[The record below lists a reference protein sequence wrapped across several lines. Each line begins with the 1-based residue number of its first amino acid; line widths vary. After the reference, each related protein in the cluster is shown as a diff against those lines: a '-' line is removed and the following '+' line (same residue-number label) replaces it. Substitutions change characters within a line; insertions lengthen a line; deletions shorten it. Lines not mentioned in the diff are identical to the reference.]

1 MSNRRGFT
9 LVELLIVVVLGGFVL
24 AAVFQVLVS
33 NQRVYTAQSATVMGQ
48 QTVRGAVELLTSEIR
63 ELSTGADPALGSDL
77 LLMESDRIQM
87 RVMRKV
93 AVLCGINRANPLEV
107 RGSIMGAAFVAGD
120 SVLIHADGADSPD
133 DHFWTRGVVS
143 ETPATGTPA
152 ACGGEDSRR
161 LRIDDVTPPIGP
173 TDVDAGS
180 LIRSYETVEYAT
192 VTLDGE
198 TYLGRSLGGAMEPVI
213 GPLAP
218 NGGLRFEYLDIQGDP
233 TTIASDVR
241 TIRLTVQTLSGAR
254 DARGEQIAD
263 SLSVFVNPRN

>member
-1 MSNRRGFT
+1 MRNRAGFT

-33 NQRVYTAQSATVMGQ
+33 NQRVYTAQSASVMGQ
-48 QTVRGAVELLTSEIR
+48 QTVRGAVELLTAEIR
-63 ELSTGADPALGSDL
+63 ELSTIADPALGSDL
-77 LLMESDRIQM
+77 LVMESDRIQM

-93 AVLCGINRANPLEV
+93 AVTCGINSLDPLEV
-107 RGSIMGAAFVAGD
+107 RASIMGAAFASGD
-120 SVLIHADGADSPD
+120 SVLIHADGAESPD
-133 DHFWTRGVVS
+133 DYFWARGVIS

-152 ACGGEDSRR
+152 ACGSEVSRR
-161 LRIDDVTPPIGP
+161 LRIDDISPAIGT

-180 LIRSYETVEYAT
+180 LIRSYETVEYTT

-218 NGGLRFEYLDIQGDP
+218 TGGLRFDYLDIDGAP
-233 TTIASDVR
+233 TTTPDDVR
-241 TIRLTVQTLSGAR
+241 TIRVTVQTLSGAR
-254 DARGEQIAD
+254 DARGDQIAD